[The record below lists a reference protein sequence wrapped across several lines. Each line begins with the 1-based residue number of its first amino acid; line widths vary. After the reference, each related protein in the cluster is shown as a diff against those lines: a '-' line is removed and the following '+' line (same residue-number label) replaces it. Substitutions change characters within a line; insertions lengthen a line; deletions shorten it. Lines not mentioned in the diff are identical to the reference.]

1 MAIQPELL
9 DWWALELA
17 FGHVAPGH
25 HAFLDRETGEV
36 VTIQEELPGSRAV
49 IQRIHD
55 GGERFVKI
63 EPVASRDQH
72 RWMVRFIASV
82 EDAALRER
90 LAAAV
95 AQPGAFR
102 CFKEALQTATAE
114 RDRWFAHRKQL
125 LRVHIERWLADNDLA
140 GVAIEDPRATPVLR
154 QRGHELI
161 ERLPPADLPNAI
173 AYLMHLGVRL
183 DVARR

>member
-1 MAIQPELL
+1 VAIQPELL

-25 HAFLDRETGEV
+25 HAFLDRELGEV
-36 VTIQEELPGSRAV
+36 VTIQEELPGARAV

-72 RWMVRFIASV
+72 RWMVRFIPSV
-82 EDAALRER
+82 EDLPLRER

-102 CFKEALQTATAE
+102 CFKEVLQTAPEE
-114 RDRWFAHRKQL
+114 RERWFAHRKQL

-140 GVAIEDPRATPVLR
+140 GVMIEDPRATPALR
-154 QRGHELI
+154 QRAHELI
-161 ERLPPADLPNAI
+161 DRMPAADLPNAV
-173 AYLMHLGVRL
+173 AYLMHLGVRG
-183 DVARR
+183 DVVKR